1 LARQRP
7 RLYAAHLSRTVI
19 ALAAGGA
26 LCVGLATIGAP
37 SAARVAVPSAPSVAT
52 IDAVYGHS
60 QSAGFQ
66 PAGQAAAMARAVTA
80 AVVRWS
86 VARWPVAQ
94 RAAATQDSVVLQSPR
109 RTLASAMELA
119 VQQAAAARVASVRRA
134 AAARRAV
141 AAAVQAAV
149 PTGTPRAIA
158 ARLLDA
164 DGWAR
169 QFSCLDALWE
179 RESGWNVYAENPSS
193 GAYGIPQALYAS
205 EMSSAGPDW
214 RSNAETQIKWGLS
227 YIATRYGS
235 PCAAWGHEVAAGW
248 Y

>member
-1 LARQRP
+1 M
-7 RLYAAHLSRTVI
+7 VI

-37 SAARVAVPSAPSVAT
+37 TAARVAVPSAPSVAT
-52 IDAVYGHS
+52 TDAVYDYS

-66 PAGQAAAMARAVTA
+66 AAGQAAAVARAVTA

-86 VARWPVAQ
+86 VARWSVARWPVAERPTVTQ
-94 RAAATQDSVVLQSPR
+94 QDSVVLQSPR
-109 RTLASAMELA
+109 RTLASAMERA
-119 VQQAAAARVASVRRA
+119 VQQATAARAAAIRRAPAARRA
-134 AAARRAV
+134 AAAAI
-141 AAAVQAAV
+141 QAAV
-149 PTGTPRAIA
+149 PTGTPREIA

-164 DGWAR
+164 DGWAG

-227 YIATRYGS
+227 YIATRYSS
-235 PCAAWGHEVAAGW
+235 PCAAWAHEVAVGW